1 MSTDIKLSKA
11 QRSKLLQSS
20 GSYVSWLTNSGQKPL
35 TNVAITFGRY
45 NLAGLVSN
53 LLSNAINKFERKIS
67 GKRAVRALERFT
79 LFISNED
86 MNDDIKIIKLLED

>member
-11 QRSKLLQSS
+11 QTSKLLQSR
-20 GSYVSWLTNSGQKPL
+20 GSYVSWLANSGQNAL
-35 TNVAITFGRY
+35 TNVAIVFGRD

-53 LLSNAINKFERKIS
+53 LLSNAINEFKREIS
-67 GKRAVRALERFT
+67 GKGAVRALKRFT

-86 MNDDIKIIKLLED
+86 MNDVIKIIKLLED